1 MWKRFKVHTILVLDY
16 KKRNNR
22 KILHSSP
29 KLTASDVDIDEV
41 FKSMYQSIMTK
52 LKYCAC
58 EDWIVLH
65 VIVKHSTKI
74 F

>member
-1 MWKRFKVHTILVLDY
+1 MEKFKVQTILVLDY
-16 KKRNNR
+16 EKRNNR
-22 KILHSSP
+22 KIFHSSP
-29 KLTASDVDIDEV
+29 KLTVSDADIDEV

-52 LKYCAC
+52 SKNCAC
-58 EDWIVLH
+58 KDWIVLP